1 MEGTNPVLQQKN
13 YYQNRFWHLITVCFN
28 FREEIA
34 GLSQESE
41 TQEIQIRSTNEKLSE
56 EINNRKKL
64 EKVLQDAAGAL
75 RVVLRVGLL
84 WNFSY
89 LQCTVENQWL
99 QHLWN
104 HENMFKTGVVQ
115 ANEC

>member
-1 MEGTNPVLQQKN
+1 MEGRNLVLHPNN
-13 YYQNRFWHLITVCFN
+13 YNQNIFWYPITDWFN

-75 RVVLRVGLL
+75 RVVLRVG
-84 WNFSY
+84 
-89 LQCTVENQWL
+89 
-99 QHLWN
+99 
-104 HENMFKTGVVQ
+104 
-115 ANEC
+115 